1 MAITPNSNPNPNH
14 FFAIK
19 LVFIKYNTYKGV
31 TVHLVK
37 LSPTLAQVRVEL
49 NNKELTNSFHLNTNE
64 IRAIRDNPIHA
75 SYMAGLIDAHI
86 YTQLA
91 EAHNALPDI
100 VLGNS

>member
-1 MAITPNSNPNPNH
+1 MAITPNPNNFITIRH
-14 FFAIK
+14 
-19 LVFIKYNTYKGV
+19 VFMKYNTYKGV
-31 TVHLVK
+31 TVYLAK
-37 LSPTLAQVRVEL
+37 ISPTLAQVRVEL
-49 NNKELTNSFHLNTNE
+49 NSKELTNSFLLNTNE